1 MGKPIRFWANTFASL
16 GFVRRKA
23 KRSADST
30 LGRRHLTIEP
40 LSPGRCCRAGA
51 IIPPGWASFS
61 AIRRL
66 WRQRRG
72 CRQLRHRHGAGRR
85 A

>member
-40 LSPGRCCRAGA
+40 LEPRQMLSGGGHHSAGLGQFLGHQA
-51 IIPPGWASFS
+51 IVA
-61 AIRRL
+61 A
-66 WRQRRG
+66 
-72 CRQLRHRHGAGRR
+72 
-85 A
+85 